1 MSLTHS
7 LVNFNTLE
15 DKFFQ
20 EGCKAAQIG
29 LANWLSELDQELC
42 NNRDKKKY
50 RHNGYRKRTIKTKMG
65 DVEVKRVQY
74 LVANPGPDEP
84 KVIYLLDEALGLNR
98 VGCFSELLVT
108 AVLDE
113 VSKSSFRETAKTISA
128 TTGESI
134 SHTGV
139 WNIVQTVGDRLETIE
154 DKNAQLARE
163 NKGKGSLKSK
173 VLFEEQDGLWLF
185 MQGASR
191 RDGHKKREIKIG
203 ICYAGCKEVSGG
215 RYALAEKVACASFD
229 GSKKFLRRKEGLLA
243 SKFDMSF
250 VEARFLN
257 GDGAGWI
264 KRTAKLPNTFYQLD
278 PYHRN
283 KKILE
288 CVGDKIA
295 RETIFTLLKAG
306 NVNDLLQ
313 CIESYRDSAAGTD
326 DYEKLNDLLVYF
338 SGNKTALRPYQDQYG
353 KPIQVNEGL
362 VARNMGCVESNVFT
376 LLGNRMSGRRK
387 SWSKAGAANMAR
399 ILCLRETEGL
409 SDAVAS
415 ILAPVLSE
423 PMQKEVDIFLP
434 ASKIPETVGK
444 GYDGYCQATIPS
456 TSNMKWMRD
465 IAHGWSL

>member
-1 MSLTHS
+1 MSLTQS
-7 LVNFNTLE
+7 SVNFNTLE
-15 DKFFQ
+15 EKFYQ
-20 EGCKAAQIG
+20 EGCKAARIG
-29 LANWLSELDQELC
+29 FANMLHELDQELC
-42 NNRDKKKY
+42 RTRNKNKY
-50 RHNGYRKRTIKTKMG
+50 RHNGYRTRTIKTKMG
-65 DVEVKRVQY
+65 DCEVRRVQY
-74 LVANPGPDEP
+74 LVVNPDPGEP

-113 VSKSSFRETAKTISA
+113 ASKSSYREAAKTISS

-139 WNIVQTVGDRLETIE
+139 WNIVQTVGDKLEKAE

-163 NKGKGSLKSK
+163 NKGRGTLKTK
-173 VLFEEQDGLWLF
+173 VLFEEQDGLWLS

-191 RDGHKKREIKIG
+191 QDGHKKREIKIG
-203 ICYAGCKEVSGG
+203 ICYTGCEEVSQG

-243 SKFDMSF
+243 SKFDMSC
-250 VEARFLN
+250 VEVRFLN

-288 CVGDKIA
+288 CVGNKVA
-295 RETIFTLLKAG
+295 RETIFELLKAG
-306 NVNDLLQ
+306 NVSDLMN
-313 CIESYRDSAAGTD
+313 CIEAYRDSVAGTD

-338 SGNKTALRPYQDQYG
+338 SGNKTALRPYQEQYG
-353 KPIQVNEGL
+353 KPIRVNEGL
-362 VARNMGCVESNVFT
+362 VARNMGCMESNVFT
-376 LLGNRMSGRRK
+376 LLANRMSGRRK

-399 ILCLRETEGL
+399 VLCLRETEGL
-409 SDAVAS
+409 SDAIAS
-415 ILAPVLSE
+415 ILAPALNE
-423 PMQKEVDIFLP
+423 TMQKEVDIFLP
-434 ASKIPETVGK
+434 ATKIPETVGK
-444 GYDGYCQATIPS
+444 GYDGCHNASFPG
-456 TSNMKWMRD
+456 TSNMQWIRD
-465 IAHGWSL
+465 LAHNQRF